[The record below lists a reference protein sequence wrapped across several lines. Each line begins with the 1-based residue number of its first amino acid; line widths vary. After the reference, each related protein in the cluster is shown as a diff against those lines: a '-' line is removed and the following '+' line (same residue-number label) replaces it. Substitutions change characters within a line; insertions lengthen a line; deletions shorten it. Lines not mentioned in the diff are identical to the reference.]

1 MTVENP
7 HAGQGSVCSTSAEIL
22 APWSSRCRGSWRVS
36 RWRSIASTL
45 QTGAIAAAQ
54 NHDHLHS
61 HDHHHLHD
69 PAKNMITT
77 ESMIM
82 SIHMIMRRTVHT

>member
-7 HAGQGSVCSTSAEIL
+7 PAGQGSVVLDIGGDIGALVVTMPPELEGVEVEINRIDL
-22 APWSSRCRGSWRVS
+22 ANR
-36 RWRSIASTL
+36 
-45 QTGAIAAAQ
+45 AITAAQ
-54 NHDHLHS
+54 NHDNLHS
-61 HDHHHLHD
+61 HDHHHLYD